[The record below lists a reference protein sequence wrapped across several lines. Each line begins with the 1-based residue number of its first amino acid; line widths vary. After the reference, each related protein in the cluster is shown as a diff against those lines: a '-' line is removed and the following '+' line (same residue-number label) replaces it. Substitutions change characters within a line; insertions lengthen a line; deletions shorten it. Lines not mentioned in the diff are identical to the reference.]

1 MKMKVSSTRKVLP
14 QLEANGG
21 SKEIPILDYTWKE
34 ACPDLPQIHI

>member
-21 SKEIPILDYTWKE
+21 SKEFPILDYTWKE
-34 ACPDLPQIHI
+34 VCQDLQQIHI